1 MFTINKIYMTDEQKI
16 NVKEKIKAYLL
27 NESRISNLIAF
38 MFGFIIAHCTD
49 FYCVTDCL
57 KSIFN

>member
-1 MFTINKIYMTDEQKI
+1 MTDEQKI